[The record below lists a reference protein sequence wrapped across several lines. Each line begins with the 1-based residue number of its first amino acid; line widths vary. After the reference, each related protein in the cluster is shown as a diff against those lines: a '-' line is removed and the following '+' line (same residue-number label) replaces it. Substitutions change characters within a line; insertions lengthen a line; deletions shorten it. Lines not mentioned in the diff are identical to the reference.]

1 MKPDDPSMARG
12 LASDYYKA
20 AEEDYEL
27 LEYIHLTEFSYYG
40 NGCMLAAHYAEK
52 IMKTHL
58 LVLRIDVGWATTR
71 RSLSTVFQIST
82 ASRDRLKL
90 HRYSHEFDSYA

>member
-12 LASDYYKA
+12 LTSDYYKA

-58 LVLRIDVGWATTR
+58 LVLRIDVGWAHDQKVLVNSFPDFEGKQRT
-71 RSLSTVFQIST
+71 LEI
-82 ASRDRLKL
+82 ASIFIRV
-90 HRYSHEFDSYA
+90 